1 MFNLTSED
9 HETIFTYFKSEQ
21 TKNGYHGP
29 CFISLERLSELHMIQ
44 SINIANNAIQS
55 VILN

>member
-9 HETIFTYFKSEQ
+9 HETISAYFKSEQ
-21 TKNGYHGP
+21 NKSGYHGP

-44 SINIANNAIQS
+44 SMNIANNAIQS
-55 VILN
+55 AILI